1 MPAGHQHHPRDPG
14 GFAGG
19 GGALGLSGAAAG
31 GVRRLIIRT
40 DGAARGNPGPASA
53 GAALID
59 ADRPGAERPDA
70 PPLATI
76 SEALGR
82 QTNNVAE
89 WTAVVRALDLA
100 AELGAEEVLLLLDSM
115 LVVEQLRGRWRVK
128 DAKLAPLHDEAIAG
142 LRRFRRWSARHVPR
156 SENATAD
163 ALANEALDR
172 VAAGGSAL
180 VVRRPPAG
188 SGGAAASSTQ
198 LGMELGTGDEP
209 GGTIALEAGFD
220 PGDAGPDPG
229 RLIVRFLG
237 SGTSQGIPRIACDCL
252 VCTSTDPHDRRY
264 RASALLAFGDRRVL
278 VDCGPDFKWQALAA
292 GLRRLDAVLLTH
304 EHQDAIGG
312 LDELRRFNELHGEY
326 LPVHAPPEDLDVV
339 VGRFA
344 YAFRPGQRAF
354 VGVPQLRPVALDGP
368 FLVGGRRFIPV
379 PVIHVD
385 RVITGYRTGGFAY
398 CSDVQRIDADGR
410 ALLRDLDVLV
420 ISALRDLPHPTHQTV
435 AEALAVIE
443 DLRPRRAYLTH
454 LDHELGH
461 AALTARLPAGV
472 EVAWDGLEIEVP

>member
-1 MPAGHQHHPRDPG
+1 VPARYQHHSRDPG
-14 GFAGG
+14 GLAGG

-89 WTAVVRALDLA
+89 WTAVVHALDLA

-198 LGMELGTGDEP
+198 LGMELGTGDAP
-209 GGTIALEAGFD
+209 GGAIALEAGFD

-237 SGTSQGIPRIACDCL
+237 SGTSQGIPRIACDCA
-252 VCTSTDPHDRRY
+252 VCTSTDPRDRRY
-264 RASALLAFGDRRVL
+264 RASALLAFGERRVL
-278 VDCGPDFKWQALAA
+278 VDCGPDIKWQALAA
-292 GLRRLDAVLLTH
+292 DLRRLDAVLLTH

-312 LDELRRFNELHGEY
+312 LDELRRFNELRGGY
-326 LPVHAPPEDLDVV
+326 LPVHAPSHDLDVV

-354 VGVPQLRPVALDGP
+354 VGVPQLRPVALAGP
-368 FLVGGRRFIPV
+368 FLVGGRRFVPV

-443 DLRPRRAYLTH
+443 DLQPRRAYLTH

-472 EVAWDGLEIEVP
+472 EVAWDGLELEVP